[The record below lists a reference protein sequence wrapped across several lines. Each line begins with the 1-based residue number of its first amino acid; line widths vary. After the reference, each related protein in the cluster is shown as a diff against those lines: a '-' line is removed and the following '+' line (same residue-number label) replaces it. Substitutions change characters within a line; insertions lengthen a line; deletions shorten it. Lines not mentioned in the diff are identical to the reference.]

1 MITNEN
7 SKFKA
12 KYLKDYKKPD
22 YLINS
27 TNLTFEISPNLTK
40 VTSILEIERADY
52 ADKNAPLVLNGEL
65 LTLISVKINDQ
76 KLDKSQ
82 YNLTNN
88 NSTDNLTIDNLESK
102 FTLTIEN
109 SICPEKNTALTGLY
123 CSNKLYCTQCESHG
137 FRRITYYLDRPDVM
151 SIFTTKIIA
160 DKTLC
165 PVLLSNG
172 NCTEKGDLDNNKHF
186 ATWQDPFKKPS
197 YLFALVAGDLAH
209 LKDTY
214 ITKSGKEVSLE
225 LYSEHS
231 LISQCHYGIEALKD
245 SMKWDEDTFG
255 REYDLDI
262 YMIVAVSDFNMGA
275 MENKGLNVFNTKYVL
290 ADKNTATD
298 QDYINVQ
305 AVIAHEYFHNWTG
318 NRITC
323 RDWFQLSLKEGLTVF
338 RDQEFTSDHHNRTV
352 KRIEDARIIQS
363 AQFSEDSSPM
373 AHPIRPQSYI
383 EMNNFYTVTV
393 YNKGAEVIRMLHTLV
408 GAKGFRDGMD
418 LYFKRH
424 DGQAVTCDDFVKAIS
439 DANNFDSS
447 IFINWY
453 NQDGTPT
460 LTITDDYNENNKT
473 YTLNIS
479 QSTPASVAQSKKKP
493 FHIPIKIGLLSES
506 GGELSSS
513 YNNKIS
519 NEHLL
524 ELKKSTQTF
533 IFEDIS
539 EKPVPSIL
547 RDFSAPVKID
557 YNYTFENLITLVKF
571 DTNKFNKWSSLQQYY
586 INIFK
591 QILNKSFSEDSRP
604 DSKQDEKLS
613 EEIKSSQDTPPNNL
627 EDINSSLE
635 KVLEP
640 ITDTINNS
648 LLSCDFH
655 KNSSELA
662 YLALLLQVPPENAIA
677 QIIKPINPA
686 NIHNLRENILKIIS
700 KNCIAALVKSYQSCE
715 IEISSNNKTNNKSL
729 APEPNI
735 ISARSLK
742 NSCLILLSYYRED
755 EDQQGTLLK
764 LMQNQYDNSKNMS
777 DQIGALQAIMQTP
790 DYKTKDAY
798 LDKFLEQWQD
808 YPLLTDKWFSVQALN
823 KAGNTISKVRELLS
837 HPKFDANNPNKI
849 YALLAAFA
857 LQNPAQFHHESGD
870 GYKLIADE
878 VIRLDK
884 VNPQVASR
892 LVRAFMSWK
901 QYEQPYQELMHKHL
915 LTLMDQCESKD
926 IIEIVQKSLG

>member
-1 MITNEN
+1 MSEN
-7 SKFKA
+7 STFKT

-65 LTLISVKINDQ
+65 LKLISVKINDQ
-76 KLDKSQ
+76 KLDKPQFS
-82 YNLTNN
+82 LTQ
-88 NSTDNLTIDNLESK
+88 DNLTIDNLEAK

-109 SICPEKNTALTGLY
+109 SICPEENTALTGLY

-151 SIFTTKIIA
+151 STFTTKIIA
-160 DKTLC
+160 DKSLC

-172 NCTEKGDLDNNKHF
+172 NCTEKGELEDNKHF
-186 ATWQDPFKKPS
+186 ATWEDPFKKPS

-209 LKDTY
+209 IKDTY
-214 ITKSGKEVSLE
+214 VTKSGKEVSLE
-225 LYSEHS
+225 LFSEHN

-290 ADKNTATD
+290 ADKKTATD

-338 RDQEFTSDHHNRTV
+338 RDQEFTSDHHSRTV
-352 KRIEDARIIQS
+352 KRIEDAMMIQS
-363 AQFSEDSSPM
+363 AQFAEDASPM
-373 AHPIRPQSYI
+373 THPIRPQSYI
-383 EMNNFYTVTV
+383 EMNNFYTQTV

-447 IFINWY
+447 KFINWY

-460 LTITDDYNENNKT
+460 LTIVDEYNQKKKT
-473 YTLNIS
+473 YTLNIT
-479 QSTPASVAQSKKKP
+479 QSTPASVSQPEKKP
-493 FHIPIKIGLLSES
+493 FHIPIKIGLLSET
-506 GGELSSS
+506 GDELSSG

-519 NEHLL
+519 CEHLIQL
-524 ELKKSTQTF
+524 TEESQSF
-533 IFEDIS
+533 VFEDI
-539 EKPVPSIL
+539 EHKPVPSIL

-557 YNYTFENLITLVKF
+557 FNYSFDQLITLIKN
-571 DTNKFNKWSSLQQYY
+571 DTNKYNQWYALQQYL
-586 INIFK
+586 INVFK
-591 QILNKSFSEDSRP
+591 QILNKSP
-604 DSKQDEKLS
+604 LEK
-613 EEIKSSQDTPPNNL
+613 EEEKEKNPSQDTPPNNL
-627 EDINSSLE
+627 EDISSSLDRIL
-635 KVLEP
+635 KP
-640 ITDTINNS
+640 ITDAINNT

-655 KNSSELA
+655 DHKKSELA
-662 YLALLLQVPPENAIA
+662 YIALLLQIPTENAIA

-686 NIHNLRENILKIIS
+686 NIHNLREDILEVIS
-700 KNCIAALVKSYQSCE
+700 KNCLAALVKAYQSCE
-715 IEISSNNKTNNKSL
+715 IVITSNNKSNNKSL

-735 ISARSLK
+735 ISARALK
-742 NSCLILLSYYRED
+742 NACLILLSYYNED
-755 EDQQGTLLK
+755 EDQQGAILK
-764 LMQNQYDNSKNMS
+764 LSQSQFDNSNNMT
-777 DQIGALQAIMQTP
+777 DQIGSLRAIMQSS
-790 DYKTKDAY
+790 DYKAKDIY
-798 LDKFLEQWQD
+798 LDKYLKQWQE
-808 YPLLTDKWFSVQALN
+808 YPLLTDKWFSAQALS
-823 KAGNTISKVRELLS
+823 KAGNTISKVKGLLS

-857 LQNPAQFHHESGD
+857 LQNPAQFHHSSGE
-870 GYKLIADE
+870 GYELIGDQI
-878 VIRLDK
+878 IRLDK
-884 VNPQVASR
+884 DKPASCI
-892 LVRAFMSWK
+892 
-901 QYEQPYQELMHKHL
+901 
-915 LTLMDQCESKD
+915 TL
-926 IIEIVQKSLG
+926 G